1 MMASSIQRASFLLQ
15 VVRSSSR
22 SRKSEGVFSE
32 AAPWQQQPVPGGRA
46 PPRPPAKLDT
56 IVEEEYQNTSVTTTA
71 RDAAGFQFQA
81 PAASSSSTSSSASAP
96 SSMAAGGVPRAYR
109 FAAPATGAHQ
119 PRF

>member
-22 SRKSEGVFSE
+22 SRKGEGVFSE
-32 AAPWQQQPVPGGRA
+32 AAPWQQPVSGGRA

-56 IVEEEYQNTSVTTTA
+56 IVEEEYQQNYSATTTTA
-71 RDAAGFQFQA
+71 RDAAAGFQFQA
-81 PAASSSSTSSSASAP
+81 PASSSSTSS

-109 FAAPATGAHQ
+109 FAAPATGAQPQ